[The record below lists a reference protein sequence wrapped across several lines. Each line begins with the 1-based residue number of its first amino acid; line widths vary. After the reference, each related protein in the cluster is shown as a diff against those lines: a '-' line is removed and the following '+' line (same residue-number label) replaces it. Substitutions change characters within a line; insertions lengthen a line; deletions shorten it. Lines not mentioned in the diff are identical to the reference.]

1 MVFMRPE
8 NQEQGRETLARLLDD
23 YREQKITTEEFT
35 RRKDLLLGG
44 AKRTPSASHS
54 RPKTLLYVGALAG
67 ALSVFALV
75 LYIAFGTAEQPR
87 SVQPHRQQERIEA
100 AARQADTHPHEAA
113 VAPIETGGGIEAAD
127 RAASIVSDL
136 RSLRTASYTLLME
149 NLLDLGALE
158 RNVNSPESVRLLS
171 ERTSTPER
179 FQEYQF
185 RSVNGRW
192 AMTLDVAG
200 ESPEVRQSLQESIRQ
215 NHVDEFFDLY
225 SEGNIVGIIT
235 REAAPGADAMAD
247 LTPEELAILSL
258 AQELGMQLLQ
268 GEQPSFQALGTLIL
282 QGGQPRPAQRP
293 TQQQLSQQQRAQ
305 QRAVQQPQQQQA
317 RPQGLTPAQQ
327 RAQQQRIAQQ
337 RAVQQSQQQAR
348 SQGLTP
354 AQQRAQQQR
363 AAQQRAV
370 QQSQQQ
376 ARPQGLTPAQQRAQQ
391 QRAAQQRTVQQP
403 QRQQQA
409 GRRFIDPIR
418 PQQTQQMGEPLS
430 SEERILRDLL
440 QRELGNVIVQQ
451 YRATGNPDEEERLM
465 DRIAELE
472 RLLEPFSG
480 RR

>member
-1 MVFMRPE
+1 MRPE

-363 AAQQRAV
+363 AAQQR
-370 QQSQQQ
+370 
-376 ARPQGLTPAQQRAQQ
+376 
-391 QRAAQQRTVQQP
+391 TVQQP